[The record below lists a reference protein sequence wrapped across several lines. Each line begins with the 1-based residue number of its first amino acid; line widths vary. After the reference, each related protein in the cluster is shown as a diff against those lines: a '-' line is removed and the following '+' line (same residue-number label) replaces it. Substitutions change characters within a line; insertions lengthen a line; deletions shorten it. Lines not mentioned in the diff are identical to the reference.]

1 MKKISR
7 IVTTNIFALIAAT
20 IAVHFLLTF
29 LGKTTEHDS
38 IGDVI
43 NVYQPWVDALKPGGK
58 WLGVALPWVYPFIA
72 WAPILLAKAL
82 PFEYLDSWLLIATLL
97 NLVAVGQLVA
107 WGRRP
112 RAFKAAWFYVLFLA
126 LLGPVAI
133 TRLDGISVSLA
144 ILGISALIATTGHL
158 ASSAVARRAALI
170 WFTVAAWLKV
180 WPVAL
185 LLALA
190 QRGEVLKRQLF
201 IVGATCLV
209 VLGVGVLLGG
219 NQNLFSFVTMQA
231 DRGLQVESPI
241 AFVWV
246 ALAFLHVGGA
256 MVYFDQPLMTYQVS
270 GDATAVVAGLMTA
283 AQIVAISITAWLMVK
298 ALRAGGRSYS
308 IITLTALTA
317 TLDLIVFN
325 KVGSPQYQLWLTAP
339 VILGLAI
346 GLKNWRVPTFGV
358 LGLALLTQLVYP
370 LFYSDMLLLEPLPV
384 ALLGLRN
391 LGLIALLVWANIQL
405 GKLSEPDPAP
415 ANG

>member
-1 MKKISR
+1 M
-7 IVTTNIFALIAAT
+7 
-20 IAVHFLLTF
+20 
-29 LGKTTEHDS
+29 
-38 IGDVI
+38 
-43 NVYQPWVDALKPGGK
+43 
-58 WLGVALPWVYPFIA
+58 
-72 WAPILLAKAL
+72 
-82 PFEYLDSWLLIATLL
+82 
-97 NLVAVGQLVA
+97 
-107 WGRRP
+107 
-112 RAFKAAWFYVLFLA
+112 
-126 LLGPVAI
+126 AI

-144 ILGISALIATTGHL
+144 ILGISALIATTGQL
-158 ASSAVARRAALI
+158 ASSAVATRAALI

-185 LLALA
+185 VLALA

-209 VLGVGVLLGG
+209 ILGVGVLLGG
-219 NQNLFSFVTMQA
+219 NQNLFSFITMQA
-231 DRGLQVESPI
+231 GRGLQVESPI

-246 ALAFLHVGGA
+246 ALAFLHVGSA
-256 MVYFDQPLMTYQVS
+256 MIYFDQPLMTFQVS
-270 GDATAVVAGLMTA
+270 GDATAVVASLMTA

-370 LFYSDMLLLEPLPV
+370 LFYNDMLLLEPLPV

-405 GKLSEPDPAP
+405 GKLSEPDPAT